1 MRSIKI
7 SLWAVLVLALL
18 LWLVSNPLTP
28 LPTGLF
34 GWRGQMVQL
43 TGVLGI
49 VAMSVAMLLALRPR
63 WPEPWLGGLDKM
75 YRLHKW
81 LGIAALT
88 VGVAHFLWAK
98 GPKWAVGLGLL
109 ERPARGPRPPVDNA
123 VEQVFSQWRGFA
135 EGIGEWAFYAAVL
148 LIVLAL
154 VKRFPY
160 RPFLK
165 THRLLA
171 LAYLVL
177 VFHAVVLVKFTTW
190 TQPQGLLLAPLLAAG
205 TYAAVVVLLRRVG
218 VDRKV
223 AGSIAALRYYPG
235 VRALQVDV
243 DVPAGWPGHRPGQF
257 AFAVSDPA
265 EGAHPYTIAS
275 AWDDRSRR
283 ITFVV
288 KELGDHTRRLREKL
302 TPGQAVTV
310 EGPYGCFTFDDD
322 RPLQIWVGGGIGITP
337 FIARMRDLAARPS
350 AAGQRVHLFHTTAE
364 LDEGALEQLRADARA
379 AAIDLT
385 ILVDARDGINA
396 ADQAI
401 ADMLRKLGKPVVL
414 VVNKIDGIDSNTVT
428 HDFYSLALGEPVPI
442 AASHGRN
449 VHELLARIDA
459 LIPPLETDLEEE
471 DPGIAIAIVGRPN
484 VGKSTLVNRL
494 LGEERVVVFDEAGT
508 TRDSIY
514 IPFERNGQ
522 KFTLIDTAGM
532 RRRSRVS
539 LTVEKF
545 SIIKSLQAIEKA
557 HVVIYLIDAREGV
570 TDQDAHILGLVLE
583 AGRALIIGLNKWDGL
598 SAEHRD
604 FVKKQIEMKLSFLDF
619 AEKHPI
625 SALHGSGVDK
635 CSTSFHSLYDSAMI
649 DMSTPVLTRILSNA
663 IAAHQPPLV
672 GGRRIKL
679 KYAHRGGAIR
689 RSW

>member
-1 MRSIKI
+1 MLPVIALVGRPNVGKSTLFNYLTRSRE
-7 SLWAVLVLALL
+7 ALVADYPGLTRDRQYGRVKRGERDC
-18 LWLVSNPLTP
+18 LVVD
-28 LPTGLF
+28 TG
-34 GWRGQMVQL
+34 
-43 TGVLGI
+43 GI
-49 VAMSVAMLLALRPR
+49 T
-63 WPEPWLGGLDKM
+63 D
-75 YRLHKW
+75 
-81 LGIAALT
+81 
-88 VGVAHFLWAK
+88 
-98 GPKWAVGLGLL
+98 
-109 ERPARGPRPPVDNA
+109 D
-123 VEQVFSQWRGFA
+123 Q
-135 EGIGEWAFYAAVL
+135 EGIDAFAKKQVE
-148 LIVLAL
+148 I
-154 VKRFPY
+154 
-160 RPFLK
+160 
-165 THRLLA
+165 
-171 LAYLVL
+171 
-177 VFHAVVLVKFTTW
+177 
-190 TQPQGLLLAPLLAAG
+190 
-205 TYAAVVVLLRRVG
+205 
-218 VDRKV
+218 
-223 AGSIAALRYYPG
+223 
-235 VRALQVDV
+235 ALQEADV
-243 DVPAGWPGHRPGQF
+243 VF
-257 AFAVSDPA
+257 F
-265 EGAHPYTIAS
+265 
-275 AWDDRSRR
+275 
-283 ITFVV
+283 
-288 KELGDHTRRLREKL
+288 
-302 TPGQAVTV
+302 
-310 EGPYGCFTFDDD
+310 
-322 RPLQIWVGGGIGITP
+322 
-337 FIARMRDLAARPS
+337 
-350 AAGQRVHLFHTTAE
+350 
-364 LDEGALEQLRADARA
+364 
-379 AAIDLT
+379 
-385 ILVDARDGINA
+385 LVDARDGINA

-449 VHELLARIDA
+449 VHELLGRIDD
-459 LIPPLETDLEEE
+459 LIPPLEDEFEEQ

-625 SALHGSGVDK
+625 SALHGSGVGKLFDVV
-635 CSTSFHSLYDSAMI
+635 HSLYDSAMI
-649 DMSTPVLTRILSNA
+649 DMSTPVLTRILSDA

-679 KYAHRGGAIR
+679 KYAHQGGRNPPVVVIHGVQTDALPAAYKRYLMNYYREQLRLQGTPIR
-689 RSW
+689 LVFKSPENPFHGQKNKLSDRQIKKRKRLIDFTKRKK